1 MKTTRKIPLAGIIST
16 VALLVLFLV
25 FTLVVR
31 FADRAAIGPDGSEV
45 GFSALN
51 GAFHD
56 LTAGDGYHETLYK
69 LTDILEI
76 IPFAI
81 VLGFAVLGLAQ
92 WIRRGSFLKV
102 DRDILLL
109 GAFYLLVFFVYLFFE
124 LVKVNYRPVLIDGK
138 LETSYPSSTTMLAV
152 CVFATAMMQLYHRIK
167 NRAWRITALS
177 LLGALMVFMVIAR
190 LVSGVHWLTD
200 IVGGLILSATLVS
213 AYWTV
218 YTPATPAAA
227 TTAGADATVT
237 DETATDATAPDTT
250 DAVTTGTADEATT
263 ETADAP
269 DGNDAP

>member
-81 VLGFAVLGLAQ
+81 VLGFAVLGLVQ

-109 GAFYLLVFFVYLFFE
+109 GAFYLFVFFAYLFFE

-167 NRAWRITALS
+167 NRTWRITALS
-177 LLGALMVFMVIAR
+177 LLGTLMAFMVIAR

-218 YTPATPAAA
+218 YTPAAA

-250 DAVTTGTADEATT
+250 DAVTTETADEATT
-263 ETADAP
+263 GTPDAP

>member
-81 VLGFAVLGLAQ
+81 VLGFAVLGLVQ
-92 WIRRGSFLKV
+92 WIRRGNFLKV
-102 DRDILLL
+102 D
-109 GAFYLLVFFVYLFFE
+109 LLVSFAYLFFE

-167 NRAWRITALS
+167 NRAWRITTLS
-177 LLGALMVFMVIAR
+177 LLGALMAFMVIAR

-218 YTPATPAAA
+218 YTPDTPAAA
-227 TTAGADATVT
+227 TTAGADVPAT

-250 DAVTTGTADEATT
+250 GAVTTETADEATT
-263 ETADAP
+263 ETPDAP
-269 DGNDAP
+269 DGNDVP